1 MQTMTTPIT
10 SNTDLADNST
20 TRVQMDLHAA
30 MKALTTR
37 GIDATAEYNE
47 QADAA
52 RIIAGDVTAII
63 TAAWGGERMVV
74 HNATNGAGFSG
85 TVVEDC
91 VTNGRL
97 VARKIAEAL

>member
-1 MQTMTTPIT
+1 MQTITTPIT
-10 SNTDLADNST
+10 TGTDLADNTS

-47 QADAA
+47 HADAG

-63 TAAWGGERMVV
+63 KSEWGGERFVLI
-74 HNATNGAGFSG
+74 NSATATTDGGSL
-85 TVVEDC
+85 VEDC
-91 VTNGRL
+91 ISNGRF